1 MKRTIL
7 AVLTTLALAAPAY
20 ADPIFG
26 TWKTI
31 PDDNGNF
38 GHIEVAACGAK
49 ICGKLVK
56 SFDGSGQPVDSANI
70 GRNIIW
76 DMTAEG
82 DGRYG
87 GGKVWAPDRDKTYN
101 SKLELSGDTLKVS
114 GCVLGIC
121 RDGGSW
127 SRVN

>member
-56 SFDGSGQPVDSANI
+56 SFDSSGKPVDSDNI

-82 DGRYG
+82 DGKYG
-87 GGKVWAPDRDKTYN
+87 GGKVWSPDRDKTYN

>member
-1 MKRTIL
+1 MKTL
-7 AVLTTLALAAPAY
+7 MLGVVASLALAAPAL
-20 ADPIFG
+20 ADPIYG

-38 GHIEVAACGAK
+38 GHIQVAACGAK

-56 SFDGSGQPVDSANI
+56 SFDGAGQSIASENN

-76 DMTAEG
+76 DMEAQG
-82 DGRYG
+82 GGSYG

-101 SKLELSGDTLKVS
+101 SKLELSGNKLKVS

-121 RDGGSW
+121 RDGGTW
-127 SRVN
+127 TRVN